1 MKWLTPAQPK
11 HGDKR
16 RQKKFAWFPI
26 KCDDGTT
33 RWLETIYIEETWF
46 QSKLWEDQHWWSH
59 KKFISKDMK

>member
-16 RQKKFAWFPI
+16 FRKVFAWFPI

-33 RWLETIYIEETWF
+33 RWLETLYVEETWF
-46 QSKLWEDQHWWSH
+46 QSSTRSHWHWWGKQS
-59 KKFISKDMK
+59 ILR